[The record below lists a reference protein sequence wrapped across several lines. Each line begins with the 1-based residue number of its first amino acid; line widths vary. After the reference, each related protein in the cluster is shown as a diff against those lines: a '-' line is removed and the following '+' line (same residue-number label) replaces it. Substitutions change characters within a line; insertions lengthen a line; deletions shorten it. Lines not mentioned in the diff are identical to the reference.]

1 MLLNKRQFLGRGCAL
16 GLGAALPL
24 TAQAA
29 TPLENSINERVRQL
43 RSEGRLAGD
52 ERTAWL
58 VHDLVVNRPLAQINA
73 QVPLQC
79 ASLVK
84 PFVIQAYLLT
94 HYLKDSSLYP
104 MSQRVQDEMRG
115 MVVASNNEF
124 TNHLFKRLG
133 GPQGVQWMLKK
144 QAPQIFRNIQI
155 VENIPAQGRTYR
167 NRASAADY
175 DRFLRAL
182 WANQLPGA
190 QYLKQIMSI
199 PNPDRIRSKTQ
210 FVPQSATV
218 YDKTGSTAM
227 LCGNFGII
235 ECKAGGRS
243 YPYTISAIIEK
254 DSPAGNYSSWITSR
268 SNVIREISDIV
279 YLHFARTH
287 GIG

>member
-58 VHDLVVNRPLAQINA
+58 VHDLVANRPLAQINA

-182 WANQLPGA
+182 
-190 QYLKQIMSI
+190 
-199 PNPDRIRSKTQ
+199 
-210 FVPQSATV
+210 
-218 YDKTGSTAM
+218 
-227 LCGNFGII
+227 
-235 ECKAGGRS
+235 
-243 YPYTISAIIEK
+243 
-254 DSPAGNYSSWITSR
+254 
-268 SNVIREISDIV
+268 
-279 YLHFARTH
+279 
-287 GIG
+287 

>member
-1 MLLNKRQFLGRGCAL
+1 MLLTKRQFLSRSGML

-24 TAQAA
+24 SAHAA
-29 TPLENSINERVRQL
+29 TPLEQAINERVRQL
-43 RSEGRLAGD
+43 HSEGRLAGD

-58 VHDLVVNRPLAQINA
+58 VHDLVANRPLAQINA
-73 QVPLQC
+73 NTPLQC

-94 HYLKDSSLYP
+94 HFVKDAALYP
-104 MSQRVQDEMRG
+104 MSERVQNEMRG
-115 MVVASNNEF
+115 MVVSSNNEF

-133 GPQGVQWMLKK
+133 GPEGVQWMLKK

-167 NRASAADY
+167 NRASVADY
-175 DRFLRAL
+175 DRFLRAM

-190 QYLKQIMSI
+190 QFLKQIMSI

-210 FVPQSATV
+210 FVPQTATV

-227 LCGNFGII
+227 LCGNFGVI
-235 ECKAGGRS
+235 ECKANGRS
-243 YPYTISAIIEK
+243 YPYTISAVIEK
-254 DSPAGNYSSWITSR
+254 GTAAGNYSSWITSR

-279 YLHFARTH
+279 YLHFAANHR
-287 GIG
+287 IG

>member
-1 MLLNKRQFLGRGCAL
+1 MLLNKRQLLGRGGVLAL
-16 GLGAALPL
+16 GATLPL
-24 TAQAA
+24 AAQAE
-29 TPLENSINERVRQL
+29 TPLERAINERVRQM
-43 RSEGRLAGD
+43 RGEGRLAGD

-58 VHDLVVNRPLAQINA
+58 VHDLVANRPLAQINA
-73 QVPLQC
+73 HVPLQC

-94 HYLKDSSLYP
+94 HYLKDSGLYP

-155 VENIPAQGRTYR
+155 VENIPAQGRTYK

-218 YDKTGSTAM
+218 RPRCSA
-227 LCGNFGII
+227 
-235 ECKAGGRS
+235 A
-243 YPYTISAIIEK
+243 ISALSNARSAVAAIPIPSRRLLKKTARPETI
-254 DSPAGNYSSWITSR
+254 PAGLPAAVTSSAKSP
-268 SNVIREISDIV
+268 ISSI
-279 YLHFARTH
+279 
-287 GIG
+287 